1 MCISGGIPVN
11 YQQRRPE
18 KTTLYGLV
26 KDNYKTFLLD
36 REEECR
42 TVAPYIRREFEQYL
56 RCGILAYGFGRFYC
70 STCKKDLLVPF
81 SCKKRGFCSSCC
93 SRRMAETA
101 IHLVDNVIPEVPVR
115 QFVVTFPVQLRLW
128 MSRNSKLLADVC
140 QEVNSEI
147 SEFIIEKSDIKEK
160 VHSKTTPNTGL
171 AVFVQRFG
179 SALNLNI
186 HFHILAIDGVF
197 VEKSTGRLKFYSAS
211 APSDDDIE
219 KLILK
224 ISKRVNNYLLKKGFL
239 EEVEGQLLQ
248 KDSPTLFEPDDL
260 HLPAMASSLI
270 NKIAFGENAG
280 KSVRRL
286 YAGTHK
292 WPEEEDSEN
301 KGARCSASGGYS
313 LHANTSIKSHEKDRL
328 EKLIRYMSRP
338 PFSDDSLHIT
348 ESGNVRIKLKSAWR
362 DGTTHIEVT
371 PLEFIEKLAALIPL
385 PKSHTVRYFGVL
397 SSNSK
402 HRDKLVPH
410 NNSEVA
416 PIKRKKKSYI
426 NWADLLKR
434 TFKIDILKCETC
446 GNNMQLISVVEDFF
460 LIEATM
466 TALGLDPK
474 PPNVRS
480 AVSRT
485 LFYEDFSN

>member
-1 MCISGGIPVN
+1 
-11 YQQRRPE
+11 
-18 KTTLYGLV
+18 
-26 KDNYKTFLLD
+26 
-36 REEECR
+36 
-42 TVAPYIRREFEQYL
+42 
-56 RCGILAYGFGRFYC
+56 
-70 STCKKDLLVPF
+70 
-81 SCKKRGFCSSCC
+81 
-93 SRRMAETA
+93 
-101 IHLVDNVIPEVPVR
+101 
-115 QFVVTFPVQLRLW
+115 
-128 MSRNSKLLADVC
+128 
-140 QEVNSEI
+140 
-147 SEFIIEKSDIKEK
+147 
-160 VHSKTTPNTGL
+160 
-171 AVFVQRFG
+171 
-179 SALNLNI
+179 
-186 HFHILAIDGVF
+186 
-197 VEKSTGRLKFYSAS
+197 
-211 APSDDDIE
+211 
-219 KLILK
+219 
-224 ISKRVNNYLLKKGFL
+224 
-239 EEVEGQLLQ
+239 
-248 KDSPTLFEPDDL
+248 
-260 HLPAMASSLI
+260 MASSLI

-474 PPNVRS
+474 PPNVKS